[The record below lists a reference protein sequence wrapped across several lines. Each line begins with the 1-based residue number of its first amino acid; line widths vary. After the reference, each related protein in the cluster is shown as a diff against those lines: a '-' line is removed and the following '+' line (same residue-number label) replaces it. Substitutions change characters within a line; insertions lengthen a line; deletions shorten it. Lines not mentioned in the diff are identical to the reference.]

1 MPPSQPV
8 PNGPPNRPTNHH
20 PITLHRP
27 GRMHE
32 ARGGGGFT
40 PALPASSRNTVGG
53 TGAPPKRRE
62 EPRKR
67 IERAGWRGQQA
78 APQTREMNCPSMHRL
93 YSTLTDGQ
101 NDGDRAGGSASRPP
115 GPANDMKEDTSTIMH
130 TTHNSSGGE
139 LPPCEQWCEPGGCE
153 PFLQETT
160 PSNRKPGGCEPSM
173 PEGISEER

>member
-40 PALPASSRNTVGG
+40 PALPADSQNTLGG

-153 PFLQETT
+153 PSMLKNDTF
-160 PSNRKPGGCEPSM
+160 KPQT
-173 PEGISEER
+173 RRV

>member
-1 MPPSQPV
+1 MECAECNSSIGSLRNVQDAIQPLV
-8 PNGPPNRPTNHH
+8 FCGMC
-20 PITLHRP
+20 
-27 GRMHE
+27 RMHTCTQNVDRE
-32 ARGGGGFT
+32 SWVEGS
-40 PALPASSRNTVGG
+40 ASRPPDPGNELSVN
-53 TGAPPKRRE
+53 APL
-62 EPRKR
+62 
-67 IERAGWRGQQA
+67 I
-78 APQTREMNCPSMHRL
+78 
-93 YSTLTDGQ
+93 STLADGQ

-173 PEGISEER
+173 PEDISEER